1 MKRGPGRSFINYKS
15 RVGPRIEPCG
25 TPDFIYVNAERP
37 FPWTTACCL
46 SLRYDVNQAIDLPL
60 NL

>member
-1 MKRGPGRSFINYKS
+1 MKRDRSLINNKNM
-15 RVGPRIEPCG
+15 VAPRIEPCG
-25 TPDFIYVNAERP
+25 MHVNAERP

-46 SLRYDVNQAIDLPL
+46 SLRYDFDQAIDLRL